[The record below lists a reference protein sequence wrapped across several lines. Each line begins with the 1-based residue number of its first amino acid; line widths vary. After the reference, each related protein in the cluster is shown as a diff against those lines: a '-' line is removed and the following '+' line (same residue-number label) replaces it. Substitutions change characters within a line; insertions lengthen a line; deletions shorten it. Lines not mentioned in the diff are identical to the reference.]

1 MSPVKRIISYL
12 SPYWKEAGWSVL
24 FTLLGTFFSL
34 FSFTM
39 IIPFLGILFDQHAIV
54 EAPVPFEFSP
64 AAVEHNF
71 TYFVSQVIT
80 DHGHINA
87 LLAISV
93 LVVFFMFMK
102 TLFAYLAKYVIA
114 PLRNGIVRDVR
125 NMLFHKT
132 MLLSLSYYSEER
144 KGDLMSRMTSD
155 VQEIEITMI
164 RSLDNAIKSPITI
177 IVYLGALFV
186 MSTNLTLFALIFLP
200 VTGGVIGW
208 VGRTLRKKSATG
220 QKRLGTILSYI
231 EESLYGLRIIK
242 AFNAEDRVRK
252 RFFDENQRYTRV
264 MNKIWRRKDLASPL
278 TEFLSSIIIV
288 TIMWYGGNLIL
299 QGNSSMSPQAFIAYI
314 AIFSQIIPPAKSL
327 STIYYNIQKG
337 MASFDRV
344 ESVLNARVDIKEK
357 KGALP
362 IQSFEKEIQ
371 YRDVWF
377 SYNTNEHVLEDIN
390 MVIPKGQTIALV
402 GQSGAG
408 KSTFANL
415 LPRFYDTTKG
425 CITIDGIPSTDI
437 KIKDLR
443 KLMGIVSQESILFND
458 TVHNNIAFG
467 VEQAT
472 RKQVIS
478 AARIANAHNF
488 IMQLEQG
495 YDTNIGDRGGKL
507 SGGQRQRISIARA
520 ILSNPPVLILDEATS
535 SLDTESEQLVQEAL
549 GNLMKNRTSIVIA
562 HRLSTIRNAD
572 MICVFHDG
580 RIVERGKHDQLLQ
593 KDGAFKALYDQQF
606 NQ

>member
-1 MSPVKRIISYL
+1 MTPVKRIISYL
-12 SPYWKEAGWSVL
+12 SPYWKEAGWSVG

-39 IIPFLGILFDQHAIV
+39 IIPFLGILFDHHAIV
-54 EAPVPFEFSP
+54 ESPVPFEFSP

-71 TYFVSQVIT
+71 TYFVSQIIL
-80 DHGHINA
+80 DHGAVNA
-87 LLAISV
+87 LLAISI

-125 NMLFHKT
+125 NMLFDKT
-132 MLLSLSYYSEER
+132 MRLSLSYYSEER
-144 KGDLMSRMTSD
+144 KGDLMSRMTAD

-164 RSLDNAIKSPITI
+164 RSLDKAIKSPITI

-186 MSTNLTLFALIFLP
+186 MSVNLTLFALIFLP
-200 VTGGVIGW
+200 ITGGVIGW

-220 QKRLGTILSYI
+220 QKRLGMILSYI

-252 RFFDENQRYTRV
+252 RFFDENQRYTRI

-278 TEFLSSIIIV
+278 TEFLSSIIII

-299 QGNSSMSPQAFIAYI
+299 MGNSTLSPQAFIAYI

-327 STIYYNIQKG
+327 STIYYSIQKG

-344 ESVLNARVDIKEK
+344 ESILNAPVDITEK
-357 KGALP
+357 KEALP
-362 IQSFEKEIQ
+362 IPSFEKEIQ
-371 YRDVWF
+371 YQNVWF
-377 SYNTNEHVLEDIN
+377 KYDNEYVLKDIN
-390 MVIPKGQTIALV
+390 LTIPKGQTIALV

-408 KSTFANL
+408 KSTFVNL
-415 LPRFYDTTKG
+415 LPRFYDSSKG
-425 CITIDGIPSTDI
+425 SITIDEIPV
-437 KIKDLR
+437 KDLR
-443 KLMGIVSQESILFND
+443 IKPLRSLMGIVSQESILFND
-458 TVHNNIAFG
+458 TIHNNIAFG
-467 VEQAT
+467 VEQTT
-472 RKQVIS
+472 REEVIS
-478 AARIANAHNF
+478 AAKIANAHNF
-488 IMQLEQG
+488 IMQMDQG

-572 MICVFHDG
+572 MICVFHEG
-580 RIVERGKHDQLLQ
+580 HIVERGKHDQLME
-593 KDGAFKALYDQQF
+593 KNGAFKALYDQQF
-606 NQ
+606 KQ